1 MKKKQQIIKKKMSS
15 IFIGVPNP
23 SDGNVIFGMA
33 LETGKFSYHDIQ
45 RNLKSRLLKDGPEHF
60 TWHAEISGP
69 DINLEPVRQFMQNM
83 FNRDDVIKLMRST
96 FNFKRDVDPF
106 TTVLFFLQLAG
117 FKFRPSFSQ
126 ANNLDHLFKV
136 KFQADDVNVGM
147 LIFFCKCAGRLAG
160 KYTPKWTL

>member
-1 MKKKQQIIKKKMSS
+1 MNS

-33 LETGKFSYHDIQ
+33 LETGKFSYYDIQ

-60 TWHAEISGP
+60 TWQAEISGP

-83 FNRDDVIKLMRST
+83 FNRDDVIQLMRST

-117 FKFRPSFSQ
+117 FNKFRP
-126 ANNLDHLFKV
+126 
-136 KFQADDVNVGM
+136 
-147 LIFFCKCAGRLAG
+147 
-160 KYTPKWTL
+160 